1 MTDPAGIDPGDLV
14 FLGRVEKPHGL
25 KGALSVRLFSGH
37 GRPAFSPGTEL
48 HLEGKGAVTV
58 VRCTERGDSRYSLTF
73 REIRSREEAEGFRN
87 AALSIDRSEASE
99 KLDFI
104 PLSSFPGFT
113 IVSRGREMKVVG
125 TEASGANPMLLV
137 ENDGKLFHVPIIMAM
152 ALGSV
157 DWESMTIKL
166 DLPEGLEDLT
176 I

>member
-1 MTDPAGIDPGDLV
+1 
-14 FLGRVEKPHGL
+14 
-25 KGALSVRLFSGH
+25 
-37 GRPAFSPGTEL
+37 
-48 HLEGKGAVTV
+48 
-58 VRCTERGDSRYSLTF
+58 
-73 REIRSREEAEGFRN
+73 
-87 AALSIDRSEASE
+87 
-99 KLDFI
+99 
-104 PLSSFPGFT
+104 
-113 IVSRGREMKVVG
+113 MKVVG